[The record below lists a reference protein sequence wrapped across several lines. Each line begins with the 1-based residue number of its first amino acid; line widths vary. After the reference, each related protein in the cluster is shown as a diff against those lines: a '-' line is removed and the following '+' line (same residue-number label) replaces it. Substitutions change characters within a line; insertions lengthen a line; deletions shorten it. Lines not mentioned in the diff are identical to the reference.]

1 MNLLFR
7 GAACA
12 PLLALLAGCCANNA
26 NTCDDLQEDSLFL
39 FLANNRVNA
48 DTVKVSF
55 TRAELDTVYLQ
66 RFTPA
71 APARSALPAQPEG
84 APSAP
89 ISIVR
94 NRQTTANSA
103 LLRKLSNASLT
114 LPNTSPI
121 RLTATNTLV
130 ISNTNP
136 FDPSSTG
143 GKLSAYGYILTV
155 EDRSVK
161 PRTTYRFRLDTIVLK
176 GQYEADGCTTCYAN
190 TQKEFQLT
198 QLTGTNTPR
207 TAKST
212 EEEVR
217 DGVKVPVP
225 ILITKLD

>member
-39 FLANNRVNA
+39 VLANNRVNA

-71 APARSALPAQPEG
+71 APARPATNTLPAIAAQPEG

-103 LLRKLSNASLT
+103 LLRKLRAGN
-114 LPNTSPI
+114 
-121 RLTATNTLV
+121 LTAINTLV

-136 FDPSSTG
+136 FGPSSAG

-161 PRTTYRFRLDTIVLK
+161 PRTTYRYRLDNIVLQ
-176 GQYEADGCTTCYAN
+176 GRYEADGCTTCYEN
-190 TQKEFQLT
+190 TKKVV
-198 QLTGTNTPR
+198 QLTGKTTPPPFDA
-207 TAKST
+207 TEINVDAKNN
-212 EEEVR
+212 
-217 DGVKVPVP
+217 VKVPVP
-225 ILITKLD
+225 LIITKNN

>member
-39 FLANNRVNA
+39 VL
-48 DTVKVSF
+48 DPGSF
-55 TRAELDTVYLQ
+55 TTQELDTVYLQ

-71 APARSALPAQPEG
+71 APARPATNTLPPIAAQPEG

-89 ISIVR
+89 ISIVQ

-103 LLRKLSNASLT
+103 LLRKLRAGNLKAAST
-114 LPNTSPI
+114 I
-121 RLTATNTLV
+121 V

-136 FDPSSTG
+136 FGPSSAG

-161 PRTTYRFRLDTIVLK
+161 PRTTYRYRLDNIILQ
-176 GQYEADGCTTCYAN
+176 GRYEADGCTTCYEN
-190 TQKEFQLT
+190 TKKVV
-198 QLTGTNTPR
+198 QLTGKTTPPPFD
-207 TAKST
+207 AT
-212 EEEVR
+212 ENNMK
-217 DGVKVPVP
+217 DDVKVPVP
-225 ILITKLD
+225 LIITKND